1 MGAPTIKDVAAL
13 AGVSLG
19 TASRVLT
26 GHPSTSARARAR
38 VTAAAARLGYTV
50 NARAR
55 SLRAAHSDVVALLV
69 PDVRNTFFAVNQD
82 RKSVV

>member
-1 MGAPTIKDVAAL
+1 VGAPTLKDVAAL

-26 GHPSTSARARAR
+26 GHPSTSTRSRER

-55 SLRAAHSDVVALLV
+55 SLRAAPSD
-69 PDVRNTFFAVNQD
+69 AVGLPLPEHDPEAGTAQ
-82 RKSVV
+82 RTQATP

>member
-1 MGAPTIKDVAAL
+1 MRAPTIKDVAAL

-55 SLRAAHSDVVALLV
+55 SLRAAHSDVVARSFFLAS
-69 PDVRNTFFAVNQD
+69 VRATA
-82 RKSVV
+82 RRSAP